1 MREKHFGFNKT
12 VTFSETLF
20 WELQKVVQE
29 STGKLE
35 SPSLHSTKLNFPIQP
50 TAYSKDWIQ
59 MVSHG
64 VPLFADRVG
73 IQGLASLFGRLSD
86 SFLSLRL

>member
-1 MREKHFGFNKT
+1 MASIKQWLSQNHRIVLGAAKA
-12 VTFSETLF
+12 
-20 WELQKVVQE
+20 VQE

-35 SPSLHSTKLNFPIQP
+35 SLSLHSTKLNFPIQP
-50 TAYSKDWIQ
+50 TAYSKDWSQ

-73 IQGLASLFGRLSD
+73 IQGLASLFSRLSD